1 MGSVTSTNTNNA
13 VDNTYRN
20 ILTNTA
26 GVVRCEYSAENNNKG
41 CGNGYSGTGSSW
53 PCIYDP
59 VCLNASPNGHGRGLC
74 QWGTVR
80 WATGTYVTT
89 SRPCSMGT
97 PHGYGTKTWQQ
108 ILNQYYNVSP
118 YNWSITL
125 GTTAAINSSTAVP
138 SSSNPCTTITITNTV
153 NATNAVSLIIGASI
167 APAGTTNWISDT
179 PHDVKINFAQGTGN
193 YNCLFTIP
201 CNTQPGVYDI
211 LTALWYDKDNNNQI
225 NPGDF
230 VVHSKLTQNALTI
243 SPTGI
248 KVIGTEIPESYNLYP
263 NYPNPFNPSTQ
274 IRFDLP
280 LSSFVKILI
289 YNVLGKE
296 VNTLV
301 NEELKAGKYSV
312 DWFAANYSSGV
323 YFYKL
328 ITIDFTETKKMI
340 LVK

>member
-1 MGSVTSTNTNNA
+1 
-13 VDNTYRN
+13 
-20 ILTNTA
+20 
-26 GVVRCEYSAENNNKG
+26 
-41 CGNGYSGTGSSW
+41 
-53 PCIYDP
+53 
-59 VCLNASPNGHGRGLC
+59 
-74 QWGTVR
+74 
-80 WATGTYVTT
+80 
-89 SRPCSMGT
+89 MGT